1 MRLSRGD
8 IIFTNMPYNP
18 INPTQFMGKHFY
30 IIVSKNSYHTNVQ
43 AIPLT
48 SKTEK
53 VKQGQF
59 VIHFNCLN
67 KPSKV
72 LGNELSL
79 FHKSVFQNGKRCG
92 KATKTEMEQVNKCLK
107 EQLGLSA

>member
-1 MRLSRGD
+1 
-8 IIFTNMPYNP
+8 MPCNP

-30 IIVSKNSYHTNVQ
+30 IIVSENSYHTNVQ

-48 SKTEK
+48 SKTKK
-53 VKQGQF
+53 VEQGQF
-59 VIHFNCLN
+59 VIHFNCLI

-79 FHKSVFQNGKRCG
+79 FNKSFFKNGQRFG
-92 KATKTEMEQVNKCLK
+92 KATKSEMEQVNNCLK